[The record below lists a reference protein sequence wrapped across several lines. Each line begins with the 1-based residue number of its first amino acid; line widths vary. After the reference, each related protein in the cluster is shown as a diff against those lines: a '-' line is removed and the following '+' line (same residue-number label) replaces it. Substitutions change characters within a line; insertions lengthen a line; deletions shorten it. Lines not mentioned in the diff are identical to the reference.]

1 MTSKPV
7 TSIRVEY
14 EPFLKSSVVDY
25 NKKNYGM
32 QLSLHNN
39 TLCGQQEKRRTRSCM
54 ECQPSTSDLIMVS
67 ETTIDPYRSRRVLT
81 T

>member
-14 EPFLKSSVVDY
+14 EPLLKSSVVDH
-25 NKKNYGM
+25 NNKNYGM

-54 ECQPSTSDLIMVS
+54 ECQPSTSDFDHGVR
-67 ETTIDPYRSRRVLT
+67 DNN
-81 T
+81 

>member
-14 EPFLKSSVVDY
+14 EPLLKSSVVDH
-25 NKKNYGM
+25 NNKNYGM

-54 ECQPSTSDLIMVS
+54 EC
-67 ETTIDPYRSRRVLT
+67 
-81 T
+81 